1 MKNATLSLFSEPNQN
16 SKRPVGMASVFA
28 RLGPRP
34 MARNN
39 KNEDDHHGK
48 RNFWKKGKNIYF

>member
-1 MKNATLSLFSEPNQN
+1 MKNVTLSLLSEPIQN
-16 SKRPVGMASVFA
+16 SRRPVEMTSVFA

-39 KNEDDHHGK
+39 KNEDHHHGK
-48 RNFWKKGKNIYF
+48 RNF